1 MAALGADAGDSS
13 ALDLALR
20 VYTSRLIGS
29 DPGLVLHGGGNTS
42 VKTDGVDMFGRR
54 TRVMHVKGSGSDL
67 ADVGPSGLPAVALE
81 PLLALR
87 ALDAMPDAVMVA
99 AVRAQLR
106 DPAAPTP
113 SVEALLHAFLP
124 QKFVDHT
131 HADAILVLT
140 NQPDGEARIREAL
153 GPDVEIL
160 PWIMPGFPLAKAV
173 ADAYERRPTC
183 RGIVLLKHGLFT
195 FGSDAK
201 TSYEAMIEFVDRA
214 ERFAARAVAHR
225 ERTNVATAAP
235 PTAAAATPSAPLAA
249 PDEIAARLRGAL
261 ARPVDTPLGPHWQR
275 VVATFRSSPEIVAFT
290 RREDAA
296 ALLARGPLTPDH
308 VIRTKGPYLWL
319 DARAAADTR
328 ACRDAVAG
336 YVRDYEAYFAAN
348 RGRVAGARMTTPTPN
363 VVVVADV
370 GLFAFGAT
378 SKAASIAADIAE
390 RTLAGK
396 AAAADLGRYED
407 LPPAELFEMEYW
419 PLERDKLGK
428 ASAPVLAGRVA
439 LVTGGGGAIG
449 HGIADA
455 LLRAGAHVVLTDVD
469 ASRLTAAVDLLR
481 TTHGKSTV
489 AATLA
494 DVTDAAAVRELFAF
508 AARTFGGVDIV
519 VPNAGVAHV
528 ASLADMDP
536 ERFRRVVDVNLT
548 GTMLVLRESA
558 RWFALQGT
566 GGDVVVQASKNV
578 FDPGASFGA
587 YSASKAGVHQLG
599 KVAALE
605 FAALG
610 VRVNMVNADAVF
622 GDAVRSGLWAEV
634 GPDRMRARGLDAAGL
649 ERFYTERSLL
659 KVRVLPAHVGEAVV
673 FFASGRTPTTGA
685 TLPVDGGIPGAFPR

>member
-1 MAALGADAGDSS
+1 MPEPAPYRSP
-13 ALDLALR
+13 LR
-20 VYTSRLIGS
+20 
-29 DPGLVLHGGGNTS
+29 
-42 VKTDGVDMFGRR
+42 
-54 TRVMHVKGSGSDL
+54 
-67 ADVGPSGLPAVALE
+67 
-81 PLLALR
+81 
-87 ALDAMPDAVMVA
+87 PDA
-99 AVRAQLR
+99 
-106 DPAAPTP
+106 
-113 SVEALLHAFLP
+113 
-124 QKFVDHT
+124 
-131 HADAILVLT
+131 
-140 NQPDGEARIREAL
+140 N
-153 GPDVEIL
+153 
-160 PWIMPGFPLAKAV
+160 
-173 ADAYERRPTC
+173 
-183 RGIVLLKHGLFT
+183 
-195 FGSDAK
+195 
-201 TSYEAMIEFVDRA
+201 
-214 ERFAARAVAHR
+214 
-225 ERTNVATAAP
+225 
-235 PTAAAATPSAPLAA
+235 
-249 PDEIAARLRGAL
+249 
-261 ARPVDTPLGPHWQR
+261 
-275 VVATFRSSPEIVAFT
+275 
-290 RREDAA
+290 
-296 ALLARGPLTPDH
+296 
-308 VIRTKGPYLWL
+308 
-319 DARAAADTR
+319 
-328 ACRDAVAG
+328 
-336 YVRDYEAYFAAN
+336 
-348 RGRVAGARMTTPTPN
+348 
-363 VVVVADV
+363 
-370 GLFAFGAT
+370 
-378 SKAASIAADIAE
+378 
-390 RTLAGK
+390 
-396 AAAADLGRYED
+396 
-407 LPPAELFEMEYW
+407 
-419 PLERDKLGK
+419 
-428 ASAPVLAGRVA
+428 AGRVA

-455 LLRAGAHVVLTDVD
+455 LLGAGAHVVLTDVD

-489 AATLA
+489 ASTVA